1 MKYRKIYILVS
12 LIGVLIPIL
21 FSSLII
27 ILGALQPGFNQ
38 MTTLL
43 SNLGGVGGIRG
54 DLFNVSVGITGGFII
69 LFAIGLNRMVNQSET
84 GLKRVFLFI
93 LGGFGLIGTGIFN
106 CNRNCVIVFNLDPI
120 RSLHGIFAFIA
131 GLSLTFAPLQLYSH
145 FKKDPEWEKFAT
157 FTLTIA
163 ILSIIF
169 TIMFWIMFVTKIL
182 PEILGLIQKLEFIF
196 VLVWISVIS
205 MKIFLASTRNSNKPT

>member
-1 MKYRKIYILVS
+1 MKYGKIYILLS
-12 LIGVLIPIL
+12 LIGVLIPLL
-21 FSSLII
+21 FISLII

-54 DLFNVSVGITGGFII
+54 DLFNIAVGITGGFII
-69 LFAIGLNRMVNQSET
+69 LFAIGLNRMVNQSEA

-131 GLSLTFAPLQLYSH
+131 GVSLTFAPLPFYSH
-145 FKKDPEWEKFAT
+145 FKQDPQWKKLAA
-157 FTLTIA
+157 FTLTTV
-163 ILSIIF
+163 ILSIF
-169 TIMFWIMFVTKIL
+169 TSILFWIMFVTNIL
-182 PEILGLIQKLEFIF
+182 SNIIGLIQRLDFLFGLIWIGVSSI
-196 VLVWISVIS
+196 VLL
-205 MKIFLASTRNSNKPT
+205 LALNRNSNKVT

>member
-1 MKYRKIYILVS
+1 MKNRKIYILLS
-12 LIGVLIPIL
+12 LIGVLMPIL

-54 DLFNVSVGITGGFII
+54 DLFNIGVGITGGFIV
-69 LFAIGLNRMVNQSET
+69 LFSIGLNRVVNQNEA

-93 LGGFGLIGTGIFN
+93 LGGLGLIGTGIFN
-106 CNRNCVIVFNLDPI
+106 CNQNCVIVFNLDPI

-145 FKKDPEWEKFAT
+145 FKKDPEWEKLAT
-157 FTLTIA
+157 FTLTIV
-163 ILSIIF
+163 ILSVIF
-169 TIMFWIMFVTKIL
+169 TILFWIMFVTKIL
-182 PEILGLIQKLEFIF
+182 PSILGLIQKLEFLF
-196 VLVWISVIS
+196 VLIWISVIS
-205 MKIFLASTRNSNKPT
+205 MKLLLASIRNSNKTT